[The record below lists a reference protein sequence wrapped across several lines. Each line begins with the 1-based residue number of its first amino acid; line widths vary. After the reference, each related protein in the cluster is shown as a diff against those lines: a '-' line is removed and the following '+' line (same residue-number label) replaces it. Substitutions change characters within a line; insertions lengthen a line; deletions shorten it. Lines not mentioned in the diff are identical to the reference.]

1 MKKLYTGALTLCA
14 IFTLYSQKVI
24 GQKDI
29 KSSSQD
35 FLSQATTTL
44 EIPKSFIP
52 NQQNVGKIQN
62 YGYDFHLIKLNQ
74 QGEQVREKYFSGNQ
88 NDFLSATGA
97 TQDEDFFL
105 PVL

>member
-44 EIPKSFIP
+44 DISKSFIP
-52 NQQNVGKIQN
+52 NQQTIGKIQN
-62 YGYDFHLIKLNQ
+62 NGYDFHLIKLNQ
-74 QGEQVREKYFSGNQ
+74 QGEQGPGKIFLRKSKRFFIGNCGY
-88 NDFLSATGA
+88 SR
-97 TQDEDFFL
+97 
-105 PVL
+105 